1 MGITCF
7 HILRED
13 VTIMKTTI
21 KDVAKIAGVSIS
33 TVSRVINGMDRV
45 SNSTIKKVQSAI
57 ETLNFYPDHV
67 ARTMINKK
75 TQTIGLIVPQLSNE
89 YWALMSEV
97 IQNHLWVNNY
107 TTLICSTDNESD
119 KENAYLKM
127 YIERRVDGIIYCAS
141 SHLTGNQD
149 QIDMLKRSGIPVV
162 TLDPNVTGISCV
174 TGDHLLGSV
183 NAVEH
188 LIQLGHRNI
197 AYIGG
202 PAVSIER
209 EFGYRKAL
217 MMHGLNINEG
227 LILIV
232 NGQAPKDGHRALQE
246 LNESGEK
253 FDAVFC
259 GNDMLAFGAIKALE
273 EANLRVPEDVAVV
286 GYDDIQSA
294 SLFNPALTT
303 VRQPISDMGKELIS
317 LLFQSMEQNVEDRK
331 PRKIVVPTQLIVR
344 ESSGSGKKKDS
355 GILLPVKLE

>member
-1 MGITCF
+1 MTSL
-7 HILRED
+7 HILKKE
-13 VTIMKTTI
+13 VIIMKTTI
-21 KDVAKIAGVSIS
+21 KDVAKKAGVSIS

-45 SNSTIKKVQSAI
+45 SDSTIKKVQSAV

-97 IQNHLWVNNY
+97 IQNQLWVNGY
-107 TTLICSTDNESD
+107 TTLICSTDNEMD

-141 SHLTGNQD
+141 SDHVTGNQR
-149 QIDMLKRSGIPVV
+149 QIDMLKQSGIPIV
-162 TLDPNVTGISCV
+162 TMDPNVTGVSCV
-174 TGDHLLGSV
+174 TGDHLLGSF

-188 LIQLGHRNI
+188 LIQLGHHDI

-217 MMHGLNINEG
+217 LVNGLNINEA

-232 NGQAPKDGHRALQE
+232 NGQATKDGHRAMQKLHA
-246 LNESGEK
+246 SGEK

-259 GNDMLAFGAIKALE
+259 GNDMLAFGAIKGLE
-273 EANLRVPEDVAVV
+273 EANIRVPEEVAVV

-294 SLFNPALTT
+294 SLFNPSLTT
-303 VRQPISDMGKELIS
+303 VQQPILDIGLELIS
-317 LLFQSMEQNVEDRK
+317 LLLQLMEQAVENRT

-344 ESSGSGKKKDS
+344 ASSGAGKGKEIGS
-355 GILLPVKLE
+355 L